1 MCGITGFWA
10 KKSIFANNCSGLAYI
25 SKTLIHRGPDEEGS
39 FLKGQVGLGH
49 RRLSILDLS
58 GGRQPVFNEDETL
71 VVVYN
76 GEIYNYPELRQKLE
90 AQGHRFTTRT
100 DTEVLVHL
108 YEEEGLE
115 FVKRLRGMFA
125 FALYDM
131 KRREIILAR
140 DPFGIKP
147 LVYAELPQGF
157 FFASELRA
165 LLSLSFF
172 PCEIDRE
179 AAVFYAAFNYIPAPW
194 TIWKAARRLPPGHL
208 MRVKEGRVVELRS
221 YVEWPWTPAPASVE
235 EAIEVLSEVLKDS
248 VKVHLLSDVPVGAF
262 LSGGLDSSLIC
273 ALAQEALSSPLRTFT
288 ITFPE
293 WPTYDEAR
301 YARLVAEHLGTQ
313 HEEIPVTGREA
324 REILWEVV
332 EHLDEPFADSS
343 LVNVGLIS
351 KMARREVK
359 VTLSGDG
366 GDEFF
371 AGYNKYQGLA
381 LAERFF
387 PWRWLLAPIK
397 YFPWPE
403 RRGSRL
409 GERLRQ
415 ARKLLRLLHPEAF
428 QRYLRATTA
437 TEPEILQG
445 LFKNAFPKPWIVAE
459 KVLLKVWNEAV
470 RRYPKDPVNTWLF
483 ADAYWVLPYDMLHK
497 VDTASMQFSLEVRV
511 PLVDVPLAR
520 IMFSLPGE
528 WKLRGMKRKWLL
540 RKVAAKYLPRGI
552 IERPKGGFGIPIG
565 EWMRGELRKI
575 FEDYL
580 SPEALKDSVWN
591 VEKVRQLWRE
601 HLSRRRDRFWELW
614 NVFIFEVWRRKWKPV
629 F

>member
-1 MCGITGFWA
+1 MCGITGFWLRRNV
-10 KKSIFANNCSGLAYI
+10 SANNYMGLARI
-25 SKTLIHRGPDEEGS
+25 NIALTHRGPDEDGFFFEGP
-39 FLKGQVGLGH
+39 VGLAN
-49 RRLSILDLS
+49 RRLSILDLE
-58 GGRQPVFNEDETL
+58 GGRQPVFNEDRSL

-76 GEIYNYPELRQKLE
+76 GEIYNYFELRQELE
-90 AQGHRFTTRT
+90 AQGHRLTTRT

-108 YEEEGLE
+108 YEEEGPA
-115 FVKRLRGMFA
+115 FVRRLRGMFA

-131 KRREIILAR
+131 KRGEIVLAR

-147 LVYAELPQGF
+147 LVYAELPEGF

-172 PCEIDRE
+172 PREIDRE
-179 AAVFYAAFNYIPAPW
+179 AAALYAAFNYIPAPW

-208 MRVKEGRVVELRS
+208 MRVKDGKVVELRS
-221 YVEWPWTPAPASVE
+221 YVEWPCEPVPASVE
-235 EAIEVLSEVLKDS
+235 EIVEVVSGVLKDS
-248 VKVHLLSDVPVGAF
+248 VRVHLLSDVPVGAF

-293 WPTYDEAR
+293 WPTYDEGR
-301 YARLVAEHLGTQ
+301 YARRVAEHLGTQ
-313 HEEIPVTGREA
+313 HEEIPVTGKEA
-324 REILWEVV
+324 RNILWEVV

-351 KMARREVK
+351 KMARKQVK
-359 VTLSGDG
+359 VALSGDG

-381 LAERFF
+381 LAERLF
-387 PWRWLLAPIK
+387 PWRWLLVPVK

-437 TEPEILQG
+437 TEPDTVARLLG
-445 LFKNAFPKPWIVAE
+445 SAFPDPTVLAE
-459 KVLLKVWNEAV
+459 KALVKVWSEAV
-470 RRYPKDPVNTWLF
+470 RRYPRDPVNTWLF
-483 ADAYWVLPYDMLHK
+483 ADAHWVLPYDMLHK
-497 VDTASMQFSLEVRV
+497 VDTASMQYSLEVRV
-511 PLVDVPLAR
+511 PLVDMPLAR
-520 IMFSLPGE
+520 IIFSLPGE
-528 WKLRGMKRKWLL
+528 WKLRGMTRKWLL
-540 RKVAAKYLPRGI
+540 RKVAARYLPEEI
-552 IERPKGGFGIPIG
+552 LERPKGGFGIPIG

-580 SPEALKDSVWN
+580 SAEALEGSVWR
-591 VEKVRQLWRE
+591 VEEVRRLWEE
-601 HLSRRRDRFWELW
+601 HLSRRRDRFWEIW
-614 NVFIFEVWRRKWKPV
+614 NVFVFEVWRRKWRPV